1 MICDEGKHF
10 VKEISQFY
18 SNKHSHKEKIF
29 VGLFFVISVAQNHS
43 WWLITKICI
52 FFQPEF
58 NEFQI
63 INYALLKT
71 FQHVRLNLLALPAR
85 HINRFAFRAK
95 FIKKLFAN
103 LFVSLP
109 WNEFKSD
116 LLSPLCFSLRNL
128 DYFLSSKKTK
138 IVSGNKEAA
147 AEKHS
152 HQRDSPATIRK
163 N

>member
-29 VGLFFVISVAQNHS
+29 VDLFFGISVAQNHS

-71 FQHVRLNLLALPAR
+71 FQHVRLNLFIGTASAPYQSLCLPRQIYQKA
-85 HINRFAFRAK
+85 
-95 FIKKLFAN
+95 
-103 LFVSLP
+103 
-109 WNEFKSD
+109 
-116 LLSPLCFSLRNL
+116 
-128 DYFLSSKKTK
+128 
-138 IVSGNKEAA
+138 
-147 AEKHS
+147 
-152 HQRDSPATIRK
+152 IRK
-163 N
+163 SFRFPPVKWI